1 MPDQHGRTLGKRT
14 VAAVAIDAGPQGGA
28 ATEESVTIG
37 NGLYLLGRIG
47 GSGVSFLV
55 DTGSGV
61 SILAA
66 RKWKEWGRTEDELT
80 RYWGSLCS
88 VEGRALECLGKARLT
103 VTLGTRV
110 VEWGFIVAEIG
121 DDEGILG
128 NDFAMAHELTV
139 RPCEGAVYLPDHA
152 ETGRRHLGE
161 RLPCTVR
168 VVTKVRTITEETLAV
183 RAVGPATLAPHAI
196 TQVRVIVPTPWACG
210 TVMVDRGP
218 GPLGLC
224 PVRGIVEVEQAS
236 NIWLANPGSQPI
248 QLDGDEVV
256 ALAECVLA
264 GPGASAGSDRDIGD
278 EVNGL
283 VERASPHLTREECR
297 QLQMAMAAR
306 KHLFA
311 KGKGDLGRTDIVQHR
326 IHTGDQPAIKQ
337 RVRRYPAARREE
349 ERQLVEDMLAIGII
363 QESNSAWSSP
373 TVLVKKKDG
382 TTRFCIDYRRLNQA
396 TKVDAYPLPHIEDS
410 LNTLGGARFFCSL
423 DLASGYWQVEMD
435 AAVREKTAFVT
446 QGGLYEFR
454 VMPFGLVNAPATFE
468 RLMERVLRGIAWS
481 ECLVYLDDIL
491 VFGPDFGTTL
501 ARLEKVLDRL
511 GEAGLKL
518 KAKKCQLFQEE
529 IPFLGHIVSA
539 AGIGADP
546 TKCQQVRDWPVS
558 RDLHEVRSFVGLC
571 SYYRRHIQ
579 GFTELAAPLYELATK
594 GTEFEWTDRR
604 HEAFGQLKN
613 ALTSAPI
620 LGFPREDGLWYLDTD
635 ASDVGTGAVLSQV
648 QDEEERV
655 IAYVSK
661 SLEGSKQRYC
671 TARKELLAVVRALK
685 HFKCYLYGQK
695 ITVRTD
701 NSAVSWLHRSKDPV
715 GQPARWIEVIDTYDI
730 TFQHRPGRKHGN
742 ADALSRYPCRQ
753 CGGDCEGANQQEQ
766 VPCPKC
772 GKHVQRRNLKKYQR
786 SQHDG
791 VRRRRHACPFC
802 KPGVHKTY
810 SYFQDWKNHLHTTH
824 DQCLE
829 DDDPLDREEY
839 AAGFKLDL
847 WERFHHIEG
856 DETDRAYQ
864 RIATLRKHY
873 GPYQGEVKGE
883 PPGTPST
890 IRIPHTKGMTPDREV
905 VPAESEF
912 AGSDQEGS
920 DQEEG
925 EITQTEG
932 EGSGTFTQM
941 RPRDSD
947 SGSESTKEPAA
958 DQECGAGPTETSPY
972 YKRRQKD
979 GSFTVS

>member
-80 RYWGSLCS
+80 RYWGRLCS

-152 ETGRRHLGE
+152 ETGRGHLGE

-168 VVTKVRTITEETLAV
+168 VVTEVRTITEETLAV

-236 NIWLANPGSQPI
+236 NIWLANPGSRPI

-264 GPGASAGSDRDIGD
+264 RPGASAGSDRDIGD

-410 LNTLGGARFFCSL
+410 LNTLGGARFFSIW
-423 DLASGYWQVEMD
+423 LA
-435 AAVREKTAFVT
+435 
-446 QGGLYEFR
+446 
-454 VMPFGLVNAPATFE
+454 
-468 RLMERVLRGIAWS
+468 
-481 ECLVYLDDIL
+481 
-491 VFGPDFGTTL
+491 
-501 ARLEKVLDRL
+501 
-511 GEAGLKL
+511 
-518 KAKKCQLFQEE
+518 
-529 IPFLGHIVSA
+529 
-539 AGIGADP
+539 
-546 TKCQQVRDWPVS
+546 
-558 RDLHEVRSFVGLC
+558 
-571 SYYRRHIQ
+571 
-579 GFTELAAPLYELATK
+579 
-594 GTEFEWTDRR
+594 
-604 HEAFGQLKN
+604 
-613 ALTSAPI
+613 
-620 LGFPREDGLWYLDTD
+620 DT
-635 ASDVGTGAVLSQV
+635 
-648 QDEEERV
+648 
-655 IAYVSK
+655 
-661 SLEGSKQRYC
+661 
-671 TARKELLAVVRALK
+671 
-685 HFKCYLYGQK
+685 
-695 ITVRTD
+695 
-701 NSAVSWLHRSKDPV
+701 
-715 GQPARWIEVIDTYDI
+715 
-730 TFQHRPGRKHGN
+730 GR
-742 ADALSRYPCRQ
+742 
-753 CGGDCEGANQQEQ
+753 
-766 VPCPKC
+766 
-772 GKHVQRRNLKKYQR
+772 
-786 SQHDG
+786 
-791 VRRRRHACPFC
+791 
-802 KPGVHKTY
+802 
-810 SYFQDWKNHLHTTH
+810 
-824 DQCLE
+824 
-829 DDDPLDREEY
+829 
-839 AAGFKLDL
+839 
-847 WERFHHIEG
+847 
-856 DETDRAYQ
+856 
-864 RIATLRKHY
+864 
-873 GPYQGEVKGE
+873 
-883 PPGTPST
+883 
-890 IRIPHTKGMTPDREV
+890 
-905 VPAESEF
+905 
-912 AGSDQEGS
+912 
-920 DQEEG
+920 
-925 EITQTEG
+925 
-932 EGSGTFTQM
+932 
-941 RPRDSD
+941 
-947 SGSESTKEPAA
+947 
-958 DQECGAGPTETSPY
+958 
-972 YKRRQKD
+972 
-979 GSFTVS
+979 